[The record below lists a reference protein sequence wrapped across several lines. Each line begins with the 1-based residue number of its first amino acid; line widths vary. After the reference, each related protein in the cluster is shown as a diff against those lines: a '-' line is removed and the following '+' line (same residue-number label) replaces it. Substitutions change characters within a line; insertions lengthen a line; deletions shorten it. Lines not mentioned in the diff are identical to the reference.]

1 MRSLRWGETYRFV
14 RTMAHMIPEAP
25 AAGTTSRAE
34 IALFDVLRDK
44 VPDAYTV
51 FHHVAWL
58 GRDDEGRAK
67 EGEADF
73 VIAHPTH
80 GTMVL
85 EVKGGAISYRSATD
99 TWTSGPHTIGDP
111 FGQARRS
118 AHALS
123 DALRGARGGGRYRIG
138 QAVAFP
144 DTRVVADLRPDAP
157 KEIVL
162 SATDLTSP
170 ETKVRSILEFWRDD
184 GRGPVPPIAL
194 VRGVLANSFDLRSP
208 LAHALRI
215 DERALLRLTEDQYRV
230 LDMLARQTRVA
241 IAGCAGSGKT
251 FIAAEKARRLA
262 AQGFRVLVAC
272 FNLMLAD
279 SIRRGLA
286 DEPDIDVLAYDEI
299 CEKFVREL
307 GKIPSRSDLG
317 DAYFNE
323 VRSRFAA
330 VADQAT
336 GRYGA
341 LIVDEAQDFQEDWW
355 LPLQLLLA
363 DPDRS
368 PLYVFFDD
376 NQSIFSRPSGL
387 PISGEPMQLTVN
399 CRNTQSIH
407 SLVAHY
413 YKGATIE
420 ALGPSGQ
427 PIEVHSYK
435 GTKDLLAQLDASV
448 KAWTRDAEVPPGD
461 IALLTTL
468 SPENSALWRVDR
480 LGGVALTDDPW
491 ETDKILRCGVARFK
505 GLERLVIA
513 FVEIDGASAKLLYVG
528 ASRAKTYLAIFCP
541 AADLKQ
547 LPYKLQKRV
556 VAV

>member
-1 MRSLRWGETYRFV
+1 
-14 RTMAHMIPEAP
+14 MIPEAP
-25 AAGTTSRAE
+25 AAGTSSRAE
-34 IALFDVLRDK
+34 LALFDVFHAK
-44 VPDAYTV
+44 VSDAYTV

-58 GRDDEGRAK
+58 GRDEEGRAK

-73 VIAHPTH
+73 VVSHATH

-85 EVKGGAISYRSATD
+85 EVKGGAISYKAATD
-99 TWTSGPHTIGDP
+99 TWTSGVHTIGDP
-111 FGQARRS
+111 FGQARRN

-123 DALRGARGGGRYRIG
+123 DALRGARGGGGFRIA

-157 KEIVL
+157 KEIVI
-162 SATDLTSP
+162 SVADLTALEP
-170 ETKVRSILEFWRDD
+170 KVRSILEFWRDQ
-184 GRGPVPPIAL
+184 GRGPVPSVGL
-194 VRGVLANSFDLRSP
+194 VRGVLANSFDLRAP
-208 LAHALRI
+208 LAHTLRS
-215 DERALLRLTEDQYRV
+215 DERALMRLTEDQYRV

-262 AQGFRVLVAC
+262 AQGFRVLVTC

-279 SIRRGLA
+279 SVRRGL
-286 DEPDIDVLAYDEI
+286 IDVSEIEVLAYDEL
-299 CEKFVREL
+299 CEKFVREF
-307 GKIPSRSDLG
+307 GKIPSKSLTG
-317 DAYFNE
+317 NGYYKE
-323 VRSRFAA
+323 LRSRFAA
-330 VADQAT
+330 VADRAT
-336 GRYGA
+336 GRYDA
-341 LIVDEAQDFQEDWW
+341 LIVDEAQDFLEDWW
-355 LPLQLLLA
+355 LPMQLLLK

-376 NQSIFSRPSGL
+376 NQSIFHRPPGL
-387 PISGEPMQLTVN
+387 PITGEPMQLTVN

-435 GTKDLLAQLDASV
+435 GTKDLLAQLDESV
-448 KAWTRDAEVPPGD
+448 RRWIRDAEVPPGD
-461 IALLTTL
+461 IALLTPL
-468 SPENSALWRVDR
+468 SPDTSALWNVEK

-491 ETDKILRCGVARFK
+491 ETDKILRCGVFRFK

-513 FVEIDGASAKLLYVG
+513 FVEIDGVSAQVLYVG
-528 ASRAKTYLAIFCP
+528 ASRAKTYLAVFCP

-547 LPYKLQKRV
+547 LPYKLQQRV
-556 VAV
+556 SATG

>member
-1 MRSLRWGETYRFV
+1 
-14 RTMAHMIPEAP
+14 MIPDAP
-25 AAGTTSRAE
+25 AAGTSSRAE
-34 IALFDVLRDK
+34 LALFDVLRDK
-44 VPDAYTV
+44 LPDAYTV

-58 GRDDEGRAK
+58 GRDEEGRAK

-118 AHALS
+118 AHALA

-144 DTRVVADLRPDAP
+144 DTRVVADLRPEAP
-157 KEIVL
+157 KEIVVS
-162 SATDLTSP
+162 SADLLAP
-170 ETKVRSILEFWRDD
+170 EPKVRSILAFWRDD
-184 GRGPVPPIAL
+184 GRGPVPPVGL
-194 VRGVLANSFDLRSP
+194 VQGVLANSFDLRSP
-208 LAHALRI
+208 LAHSLRS
-215 DERALLRLTEDQYRV
+215 DERALMRLTEDQYRV
-230 LDMLARQTRVA
+230 LDMLARQMRVA

-262 AQGFRVLVAC
+262 AQGFRVLLAC

-279 SIRRGLA
+279 SVRRGL
-286 DEPDIDVLAYDEI
+286 IDVSEIEVLAYDEI
-299 CEKFVREL
+299 CEKFVREF
-307 GKIPSRSDLG
+307 GKVPSKQVVG
-317 DAYFNE
+317 DAYYNE
-323 VRSRFAA
+323 VRTRFAA
-330 VADQAT
+330 VADRAT
-336 GRYGA
+336 GRYDA
-341 LIVDEAQDFQEDWW
+341 LIVDEAQDFREDWW

-376 NQSIFSRPSGL
+376 NQSIFNKVSGL

-435 GTKDLLAQLDASV
+435 STKDMLAQLDASV
-448 KAWTRDAEVPPGD
+448 KRWIRDAEVPPGD
-461 IALLTTL
+461 IALLTTQ
-468 SPENSALWRVDR
+468 SPDTSALWRVER

-491 ETDKILRCGVARFK
+491 DTSKILRCGVARFK

-528 ASRAKTYLAIFCP
+528 ASRAKTYLAVFCP
-541 AADLKQ
+541 EADLKQ
-547 LPYKLQKRV
+547 LPYKLQQRV
-556 VAV
+556 ATS